1 MENVPNNVETL
12 EFWETVKADFIAAA
26 GVLPLFC
33 YRSHMFEQAW
43 DDSCSKLK
51 IVEFATEFLMGTA
64 YGENLTI
71 GTSYLFARKNWWEL
85 NNLNEKFQTEARI
98 DFADYM
104 IKKFSNTNN

>member
-1 MENVPNNVETL
+1 MGNVKNVETL
-12 EFWETVKADFIAAA
+12 EFWQAVKADFLAEE
-26 GVLPLFC
+26 GHVPLFC
-33 YRSHMFEQAW
+33 YRSPAFSEAW
-43 DDSCSKLK
+43 DDSLSQLK
-51 IVEFATEFLMGTA
+51 IISFATAFLMGTA

-85 NNLNEKFQTEARI
+85 NNLNGKFQVKVRI